1 MPLFFGVKFVFNY
14 SYKPHCGEKVI
25 VGEVEIVEVAD

>member
-1 MPLFFGVKFVFNY
+1 MSLFFEVKFVFNY
-14 SYKPHCGEKVI
+14 RYKQLCGEKVI